1 MSATHYDILGINKN
15 ATLNEIKAAYK
26 SLAKKYHPDINPNT
40 SDLFKQINEAY
51 SVLSDSAKRHEY
63 DSLLSNDNSNLD
75 LDIENL
81 TDDDLDA
88 IISKLEELRKEIY
101 NKEKPKTKSD
111 YKRQKTSTKPKQ
123 VTESIF
129 DIINNFSSYKFTK
142 GCSLLWNKKVSTLF
156 GAWLIFIL
164 GTFYITIAKVFWFL
178 APKNTNRFICNWITE
193 LKILCYQDKL
203 ISTLSW
209 TVFLFILWF
218 MKLISKILMPFK

>member
-1 MSATHYDILGINKN
+1 MAATHYDILGIDKN

-51 SVLSDSAKRHEY
+51 SVLSDSVKKREY
-63 DSLLSNDNSNLD
+63 DNLLSNDDCD
-75 LDIENL
+75 LDIEDL

-101 NKEKPKTKSD
+101 NKEKQKTKSN
-111 YKRQKTSTKPKQ
+111 YKKQQTSTKPKR

-142 GCSLLWNKKVSTLF
+142 GYSLLWNKKVSTLF

-178 APKNTNRFICNWITE
+178 APKNTNKFICNWITE
-193 LKILCYQDKL
+193 LKILCYQDRL

-209 TVFLFILWF
+209 TVFLSILWF
-218 MKLISKILMPFK
+218 MKLIFKILMPFK

>member
-1 MSATHYDILGINKN
+1 MTATYYDILGINKN
-15 ATLNEIKAAYK
+15 ATLNEIKVAYK

-51 SVLSDSAKRHEY
+51 SVLSDSVKRNEY
-63 DSLLSNDNSNLD
+63 DSLLSNDNCD
-75 LDIENL
+75 LDVEDL

-101 NKEKPKTKSD
+101 NKEKQKIKSN
-111 YKRQKTSTKPKQ
+111 YKKSKQ

-129 DIINNFSSYKFTK
+129 DIINNFSSYEFTK
-142 GCSLLWNKKVSTLF
+142 GYSLLWNKKVSTLF

-209 TVFLFILWF
+209 TVFLFVLWF
-218 MKLISKILMPFK
+218 MKSIFKILMPFK

>member
-1 MSATHYDILGINKN
+1 MTATYYDILGIDKN

-51 SVLSDSAKRHEY
+51 SVLSDSVKRHEY
-63 DSLLSNDNSNLD
+63 DSLLSNDD
-75 LDIENL
+75 LDIEDL

-101 NKEKPKTKSD
+101 NKEKQKTKSSH
-111 YKRQKTSTKPKQ
+111 KKHKQ

-129 DIINNFSSYKFTK
+129 DIINDFSDYKFIK
-142 GCSLLWNKKVSTLF
+142 GYSLLWNKKVSTLF

-193 LKILCYQDKL
+193 LKILCYQDRL

-209 TVFLFILWF
+209 TVFLFVLWF
-218 MKLISKILMPFK
+218 MKSIFKILMPFK

>member
-1 MSATHYDILGINKN
+1 MAATHYDILGINKN

-51 SVLSDSAKRHEY
+51 SVLSNSVKRREY
-63 DSLLSNDNSNLD
+63 DSLLSNDDCD
-75 LDIENL
+75 LDVEDL

-101 NKEKPKTKSD
+101 NKEKQKTKSN
-111 YKRQKTSTKPKQ
+111 YKKQQTSTKSKQ

-129 DIINNFSSYKFTK
+129 DIINNFSNYSFAK
-142 GCSLLWNKKVSTLF
+142 GCSLLWNKKVSILF
-156 GAWLIFIL
+156 GVWLIFIL

-193 LKILCYQDKL
+193 LKILCYQDRL

-209 TVFLFILWF
+209 TVFLFVLWF
-218 MKLISKILMPFK
+218 MKSIFKILMPFK

>member
-1 MSATHYDILGINKN
+1 MTATYYDILGINKN

-51 SVLSDSAKRHEY
+51 SVLSDSVKRHEY
-63 DSLLSNDNSNLD
+63 DSLLSNDNCD
-75 LDIENL
+75 LDVEDL

-101 NKEKPKTKSD
+101 NKEKQKTKSS
-111 YKRQKTSTKPKQ
+111 YKKPKQ

-142 GCSLLWNKKVSTLF
+142 GYSLLWNKKVSTLF

-178 APKNTNRFICNWITE
+178 APKNTNRFICNGITE

-218 MKLISKILMPFK
+218 IKSIFKILMPFK

>member
-1 MSATHYDILGINKN
+1 MTATHYDILGINKN

-51 SVLSDSAKRHEY
+51 SVLSDSVKRREY
-63 DSLLSNDNSNLD
+63 DSLLSNDDCD
-75 LDIENL
+75 LDVEDL
-81 TDDDLDA
+81 TDNDLDA

-101 NKEKPKTKSD
+101 NKEKQKTKSN
-111 YKRQKTSTKPKQ
+111 YKKQQTSTKSKQ

-129 DIINNFSSYKFTK
+129 DIINNFSSYSFAK
-142 GCSLLWNKKVSTLF
+142 GCSLLWNKKASTLF

-193 LKILCYQDKL
+193 LKILCYQDRL

-209 TVFLFILWF
+209 TVFLFVLWF
-218 MKLISKILMPFK
+218 MKSIFKILMPFK

>member
-1 MSATHYDILGINKN
+1 MTATYYDILGINKN

-51 SVLSDSAKRHEY
+51 SVLSDSVKRREY
-63 DSLLSNDNSNLD
+63 DNLLSNDDCD
-75 LDIENL
+75 LDIEDL

-101 NKEKPKTKSD
+101 NKEKQKTKSN
-111 YKRQKTSTKPKQ
+111 YKKHQTSTKSKQ

-129 DIINNFSSYKFTK
+129 DIINNFSSYSFVK

-209 TVFLFILWF
+209 TVFLFVLWF
-218 MKLISKILMPFK
+218 MKSIFKILMPFK

>member
-1 MSATHYDILGINKN
+1 MSVTHYDILGINKN

-51 SVLSDSAKRHEY
+51 SVLSDSVKRHEY
-63 DSLLSNDNSNLD
+63 DSLLSNDD
-75 LDIENL
+75 LDIEDL

-101 NKEKPKTKSD
+101 NKEKQKTKSS
-111 YKRQKTSTKPKQ
+111 YKKPKQ

-129 DIINNFSSYKFTK
+129 DIVNNFSSYKFTK

-178 APKNTNRFICNWITE
+178 APKNTNKFICNWITE

>member
-1 MSATHYDILGINKN
+1 MTATYYDILGINKN

-51 SVLSDSAKRHEY
+51 SVLSDSVKRNEY
-63 DSLLSNDNSNLD
+63 DSLLSNDNCD
-75 LDIENL
+75 LDVEDL

-101 NKEKPKTKSD
+101 NKEKQKIKSN
-111 YKRQKTSTKPKQ
+111 YKKSKQ

-129 DIINNFSSYKFTK
+129 DIINNFSSYEFTK
-142 GCSLLWNKKVSTLF
+142 GYSLLWNKKVSTLF

-209 TVFLFILWF
+209 TVFLFVLWF
-218 MKLISKILMPFK
+218 MKSIFKILMPFK